1 MQIHLSCN
9 RLQAKSAKNMSSRA
23 KRFRCQGGIL
33 NIKEKH
39 KPYFAERMPINMTK
53 MLEEIK
59 QQPSVLSQLEEA
71 NRETLN
77 ALIKEMKVKN
87 IKNAVLAG
95 RGTSDHACI
104 FAQYVLG
111 LTCGIVTGLAIPS
124 LLTLYRCKPDF
135 SSHLVIGISQSG
147 KAADALSLIDAAN
160 TSGGI
165 SVAITN
171 DPESP
176 MALAAKYHLYCNAGP
191 EISVAATKTFTAQMG
206 LVLLLAAYLTENETL
221 LAAFRRLPDAMRKLD
236 ELCDEKIT
244 ETALS
249 FRYMK
254 DGFVLSRGITYP
266 VALESMLKIQETC
279 YVKMRGYAVSDFYHG
294 PLAQVDA
301 ETPVIVL
308 TPNGVTHQDHLD
320 MIDRLRS
327 IGTQPLVVAP
337 ENSDALSGTN
347 QFAIP
352 DTGNEITDAFLFAMF
367 AQRFSECLCGLKGLN
382 PDAPR
387 NLKKVTVTR

>member
-1 MQIHLSCN
+1 
-9 RLQAKSAKNMSSRA
+9 
-23 KRFRCQGGIL
+23 
-33 NIKEKH
+33 
-39 KPYFAERMPINMTK
+39 MTK

-59 QQPSVLSQLEEA
+59 QQPSVLRQLEQA

-77 ALIKEMKVKN
+77 ALVKEIKTRN

-111 LTCGIVTGLAIPS
+111 LRAGMVTGLAMPS
-124 LLTLYRCKPDF
+124 LLTLYGAEFDF

-147 KAADALSLIDAAN
+147 KAADALALIEAAN

-165 SVAITN
+165 SVAVTN

-176 MALAAKYHLYCNAGP
+176 MAVSAKYHLYCNAGP
-191 EISVAATKTFTAQMG
+191 EISVAATKTFTAQLG
-206 LVLLLAAYLTENETL
+206 LIVLLASYLSEDEAL
-221 LAAFRRLPDAMRKLD
+221 LAAFHVLPDALCKLD
-236 ELCDEKIT
+236 RFCDEKIMAA
-244 ETALS
+244 ALP
-249 FRYMK
+249 FRHMS
-254 DGFVLSRGITYP
+254 DGFVLARGITYP
-266 VALESMLKIQETC
+266 IALESMLKIQETC

-294 PLAQVDA
+294 PLAQVDTD
-301 ETPVIVL
+301 TPVIVL
-308 TPNGVTHQDHLD
+308 TPNGVTHRDHID
-320 MIDRLRS
+320 MIRRLES
-327 IGTQPLVVAP
+327 IGAQLLIVAP
-337 ENSDALSGTN
+337 EGSDAAEGEKNVFFL
-347 QFAIP
+347 P
-352 DTGNEITDAFLFAMF
+352 DTGNEITQTFLFAMF